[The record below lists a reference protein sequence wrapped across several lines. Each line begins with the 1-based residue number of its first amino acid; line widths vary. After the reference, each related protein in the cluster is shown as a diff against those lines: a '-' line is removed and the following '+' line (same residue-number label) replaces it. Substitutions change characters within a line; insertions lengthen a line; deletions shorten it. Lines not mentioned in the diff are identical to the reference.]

1 MKTLITLVL
10 IAGIHF
16 TLAAQNRNYNFPDVP
31 GYETLMVDLHMH
43 TVFSDGSV
51 WPDIRVYEAVRE
63 GLDLI
68 AMTEHLEYQPHE
80 EDIPHPDRNRSFEI
94 ASKIAAQENLIVVPG
109 SEITRSMPPGHSNAI
124 FIKDAN
130 KLLNDDVME
139 VFREANRQGAF
150 TFWNHP
156 MWAYHYKDGVAKLSD
171 LHRTLISEGLL
182 HGIEVVNEHMYSD
195 EALQIALDNNLTIL
209 GTSDIH
215 GLVDW
220 EFGIPEG
227 GHRPITLLFTKDR
240 SESEIKSALREG
252 RTAVWFKDQLI
263 GKEEHIVPL
272 INASMEVVKLQ
283 YNEQVA
289 RVQINNKTGLTFIL
303 ENLSAYT
310 FHSNADVIEIHP
322 GENFIDVKTISF
334 KDQFDL
340 RFRVLN
346 AVSAPKTH
354 PEILLKVEY

>member
-1 MKTLITLVL
+1 MKK
-10 IAGIHF
+10 IATIMLMAGLSVNL
-16 TLAAQNRNYNFPDVP
+16 LAQENDSNFPDVP
-31 GYETLMVDLHMH
+31 GYETLKVDLHMH

-80 EDIPHPDRNRSFEI
+80 DDIPHPDRNRSYEI
-94 ASKIAAQENLIVVPG
+94 ASKIAAKENLIVVPG

-124 FIKDAN
+124 FIQDAN
-130 KLLNDDVME
+130 KLLKDDVLE

-156 MWAYHYKDGVAKLSD
+156 MWAYHYKDGVAKLTD

-182 HGIEVVNEHMYSD
+182 HGIEVVNEHMFSD

-220 EFGIPEG
+220 EFDIPEG
-227 GHRPITLLFTKDR
+227 GHRPLTLLFTKDR
-240 SESEIKSALREG
+240 SESEIKAALKAG
-252 RTAVWFKDQLI
+252 RTAVWFNDLLV
-263 GKEEHIVPL
+263 GKEENILPL
-272 INASMEVVKLQ
+272 LNASLETGKLQ

-289 RVQINNKTGLTFIL
+289 RVQINNKTGVTFIL
-303 ENLSAYT
+303 ENLSEYT
-310 FHSNADVIEIHP
+310 FHSHSDVIEIHP
-322 GENFIDVKTISF
+322 GENLIDVKTIDF
-334 KDQFDL
+334 KDQFEL

-346 AVSAPKTH
+346 AVTAPKTH
-354 PEILLKVEY
+354 PEIILKVEY